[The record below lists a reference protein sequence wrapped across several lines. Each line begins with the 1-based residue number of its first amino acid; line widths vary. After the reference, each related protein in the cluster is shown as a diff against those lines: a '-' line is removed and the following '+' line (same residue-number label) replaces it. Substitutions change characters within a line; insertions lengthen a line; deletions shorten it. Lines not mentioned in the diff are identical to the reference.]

1 MAPLPQ
7 RKFPNA
13 KRRSNERAT
22 GKNALRESNIP
33 LRQRGHDLQGGI
45 KGGIKEGTAETMK
58 RNPEGMAEN
67 SPAFQRREPVG
78 EA

>member
-1 MAPLPQ
+1 MTRKEAFVKAMPLTNRVKHRIFEMYWLPCPSVSTVDPTA
-7 RKFPNA
+7 F
-13 KRRSNERAT
+13 S
-22 GKNALRESNIP
+22 S
-33 LRQRGHDLQGGI
+33 
-45 KGGIKEGTAETMK
+45 IKESTMDAMT